1 MNQSVSRY
9 KTVSNLLS
17 KLLVKFDY
25 FLMFLGFA
33 YLGIYTFEVLVEPDQ
48 QVVDLLENGLF
59 LIYLVF
65 VVDLVARAF
74 VSFPE
79 FRYLAGWIEFVKQNW
94 LSIVAVFVPF
104 LRTLRV
110 LRVLLILR
118 GLSPFLKN
126 RATKVGV
133 IIAVTLPL
141 TLFTAALSIFEAE
154 RYAAGSNIT
163 SFDDAIWWSVVS
175 VTTVGYGD
183 LFPVTNEGRS
193 VAAFL
198 MFVGIGLFSSI
209 TALIA
214 AWVVEGNRNTK

>member
-1 MNQSVSRY
+1 MNQLVSLY
-9 KTVSNLLS
+9 EKVSNLLS
-17 KLLVKFDY
+17 KFLVRFDY

-33 YLGIYTFEVLVEPDQ
+33 YLGIYTFEVLVEPNQ
-48 QVVDLLENGLF
+48 QTVNLLENGLF
-59 LIYLVF
+59 FIYLIF
-65 VVDLVARAF
+65 IVDLVARVF

-79 FRYLAGWIEFVKQNW
+79 FRHLAGWIGFVKQNW

-141 TLFTAALSIFEAE
+141 TLFTSALSIFEVE

-183 LFPVTNEGRS
+183 LFPVTNEGRL

-214 AWVVEGNRNTK
+214 AWVVEGNRSTK

>member
-9 KTVSNLLS
+9 EKVSNQIS

-48 QVVDLLENGLF
+48 QTVNLLENGLF
-59 LIYLVF
+59 FIYLIF
-65 VVDLVARAF
+65 VADLVARAF

-94 LSIVAVFVPF
+94 LSMVAVFVPF

-110 LRVLLILR
+110 LRVLLIMR

-133 IIAVTLPL
+133 VIAVTLPL
-141 TLFTAALSIFEAE
+141 TLFTSALSIFEAE
-154 RYAAGSNIT
+154 RYATGSNIT
-163 SFDDAIWWSVVS
+163 TFYDAIWWSVVS

>member
-1 MNQSVSRY
+1 
-9 KTVSNLLS
+9 
-17 KLLVKFDY
+17 
-25 FLMFLGFA
+25 MFLGFA
-33 YLGIYTFEVLVEPDQ
+33 YLGIYAFEVLVEPDQ
-48 QVVDLLENGLF
+48 QTVNLLENGRF
-59 LIYLVF
+59 LIYLIF

-74 VSFPE
+74 VSFHE
-79 FRYLAGWIEFVKQNW
+79 FKHLAGWIEFIKQNW
-94 LSIVAVFVPF
+94 LSIIAVFVPF

-126 RATKVGV
+126 RASKVVV

-141 TLFTAALSIFEAE
+141 TLFTAALAIFEAE
-154 RYAAGSNIT
+154 RYVAGSNIT

-214 AWVVEGNRNTK
+214 AWVVEGNRSTK

>member
-1 MNQSVSRY
+1 
-9 KTVSNLLS
+9 
-17 KLLVKFDY
+17 
-25 FLMFLGFA
+25 MFLGFA

-48 QVVDLLENGLF
+48 QIVDLLENGLF

-110 LRVLLILR
+110 LRVLLVLR

-141 TLFTAALSIFEAE
+141 TLFTSALSIFEVE

-214 AWVVEGNRNTK
+214 AWVVEGNRNSK

>member
-48 QVVDLLENGLF
+48 QIVDLLENGLF

-110 LRVLLILR
+110 LRVLLVLR

-141 TLFTAALSIFEAE
+141 TLFTSALSIFEVE

-214 AWVVEGNRNTK
+214 AWVVEGNRNSK